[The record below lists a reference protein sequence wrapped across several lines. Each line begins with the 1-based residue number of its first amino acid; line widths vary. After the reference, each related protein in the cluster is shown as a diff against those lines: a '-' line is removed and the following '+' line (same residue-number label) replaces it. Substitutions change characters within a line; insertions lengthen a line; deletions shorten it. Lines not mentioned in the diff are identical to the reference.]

1 MKSFKGVIARYAA
14 TKKLGGEE
22 ISRPATEKDQ
32 LREDLNNISKRN
44 GTIFWV
50 ILIIIILLFALSLLF
65 IAMNQDEPDK
75 IKLIFGI
82 TGISVMGLIYYMV
95 KIWKEKNYI
104 DMTLILVRTLKEE
117 TVFSILNALHQKL

>member
-1 MKSFKGVIARYAA
+1 MLLPKNWVA
-14 TKKLGGEE
+14 KKFLYQLLK
-22 ISRPATEKDQ
+22 KDQ